1 MAVEN
6 LFQGATVRDRF
17 VSAVARND
25 ETAAQ
30 RLTSSLPGPED
41 PHAQRDEAWELLSA
55 DVQWAAEA
63 LKSVGITGTDASP
76 IRDSDTA
83 FERAQHLDRQ
93 LWQLGQRPGFHD
105 AVALL
110 VESVKRACYR
120 GAELGPIPGG
130 RRGSFVAPGDSP
142 RIVEPV
148 EPDLED
154 LRGIGSDSGEALR
167 WYAELGLGDA
177 ADEAI
182 GVLSGDAHSA

>member
-1 MAVEN
+1 MAVDH

-30 RLTSSLPGPED
+30 RLMSSLPGPED
-41 PHAQRDEAWELLSA
+41 PHAQRDEAWEFLSA
-55 DVQWAAEA
+55 GARWAADA
-63 LKSVGITGTDASP
+63 LESVGITGTDASP

-110 VESVKRACYR
+110 VESMKHACYR

-130 RRGSFVAPGDSP
+130 RLGSFNSP
-142 RIVEPV
+142 RIVESI
-148 EPDLED
+148 EPYPED
-154 LRGIGSDSGEALR
+154 LQAIGSGSGEALH
-167 WYAELGLGDA
+167 WYAELGLGDVT
-177 ADEAI
+177 DEAMS
-182 GVLSGDAHSA
+182 VLSGDARSA